1 MTKIIDPR
9 NSRGNTMRDWTTAFA
24 CVQECAADA
33 ADNSE
38 IKRGVDDN
46 IKMLRARVKENAD
59 PQAKKLLETQELVKA
74 QMFQHRPEMHKAL
87 MDLWRVVV
95 RDLLSYEWDLA
106 EEVHYAEKT
115 KGGPLWFWQG
125 DKDDRGET
133 GKVTVERA
141 KAVLIIK
148 FLKFVAAN
156 ANNQDPI
163 EYTKQMLMK
172 QGINEHNFHAYADS
186 IAFPNPWTAK

>member
-1 MTKIIDPR
+1 MNKIIDPR
-9 NSRGNTMRDWTTAFA
+9 NSRVNTLRDWTMAFA

-38 IKRGVDDN
+38 IKRSVDDN

-59 PQAKKLLETQELVKA
+59 PQARKLLDVQELVKR
-74 QMFQHRPEMHKAL
+74 QMFQHRPEMHTLL
-87 MDLWRVVV
+87 MKLWREVVI
-95 RDLLSYEWDLA
+95 DILSYEWNLY
-106 EEVHYAEKT
+106 EEVHYAEKN
-115 KGGPLWFWQG
+115 KGGLIWFWQG
-125 DKDDRGET
+125 DKDDRSEK
-133 GKVTVERA
+133 GKIPVERH

-148 FLKFVAAN
+148 FLKFVVAN
-156 ANNQDPI
+156 SQTSDPI

-172 QGINEHNFHAYADS
+172 QGINEDNFHLYADS